1 MNVTSSAV
9 GEALTAQPVGLIMNP
24 TAGRW
29 LTAVFHQYL
38 PDLFRLHGCVP
49 QVHWTEGPGHAT
61 VLARQ
66 LAPQVRLLVAV
77 GGDGTV
83 SEVARGLAGTDC
95 PLGII
100 RGGTAN
106 MLAKELGIPANPL
119 QAVPALLHWKVR
131 RIDLFRVNG
140 VLGVVV
146 AGAGLDGAITR
157 WMKGVRRGH
166 IGYLTYLEGLRRE
179 LHRSPPPRLEVVVD
193 GRRLADP
200 YQVIITNARLY
211 AGFFP
216 IAPKN
221 RPDDGLLEVFSFTG
235 GGRYRPYKHLAALA
249 LGQQG
254 RLKDVSHE
262 RATRITVCTGEDV
275 PYQVDGDFA
284 GTGSFVVEVV
294 PGALAVVAAGSG
306 RGQGKRRESF
316 PGKSP

>member
-1 MNVTSSAV
+1 VVRTRPV
-9 GEALTAQPVGLIMNP
+9 ALIVNP
-24 TAGRW
+24 MAGRW

-38 PDLFRLHGCVP
+38 PDLFRFHGCAP

-61 VLARQ
+61 LLARQ
-66 LAPQVRLLVAV
+66 LAPQVRLLVIV

-100 RGGTAN
+100 RAGTAN

-119 QAVPALLHWKVR
+119 QAVPALLAWKVR

-166 IGYLTYLEGLRRE
+166 IGYVTYLEGLRRE
-179 LHRSPPPRLEVVVD
+179 LHRSPLPRLEVEVD
-193 GRRLADP
+193 GRRLVDA

-216 IAPKN
+216 IAPRN
-221 RPDDGLLEVFSFTG
+221 RPDDGLLELFSFAG
-235 GGRYRPYKHLAALA
+235 AGRYRPYKHLAALA
-249 LGQQG
+249 LGHHG
-254 RLKDVSHE
+254 RLKDVSHQ
-262 RATRITVCTGEDV
+262 RGRRITVRAEEEV

-284 GTGSFVVEVV
+284 GTGSFTVEVV
-294 PGALAVVAAGSG
+294 PKALAVVAAGPG
-306 RGQGKRRESF
+306 RGQGEIRNSF

>member
-1 MNVTSSAV
+1 MNVTSSAAE
-9 GEALTAQPVGLIMNP
+9 EAVRAGPVGLIVNP

-29 LTAVFHQYL
+29 FTALLHQYL
-38 PDLFRLHGCVP
+38 PELFRLYRCVP

-66 LAPQVRLLVAV
+66 LASEVGLVVAV

-83 SEVARGLAGTDC
+83 SEVARGLAGTEC
-95 PLGII
+95 PLGVI

-119 QAVPALLHWKVR
+119 QAVPALLGGKVR

-146 AGAGLDGAITR
+146 AGAGLDSAVTR
-157 WMKGVRRGH
+157 WMKRVRRGH
-166 IGYLTYLEGLRRE
+166 IGYLAYLEGVRRE
-179 LHRSPPPRLEVVVD
+179 LHHFAFPRLEVVVD
-193 GRRLADP
+193 GRRLPDP
-200 YQVIITNARLY
+200 YQLIITNARLY

-221 RPDDGLLEVFSFTG
+221 RLDDGLLEVFTFTG
-235 GGRYRPYKHLAALA
+235 GGRYRPYRHFAALA
-249 LGQQG
+249 LGHHGHLRDISHQQG
-254 RLKDVSHE
+254 RHISVHADE
-262 RATRITVCTGEDV
+262 EV

-294 PGALAVVAAGSG
+294 PKALAVVTPRG
-306 RGQGKRRESF
+306 R
-316 PGKSP
+316 

>member
-1 MNVTSSAV
+1 M
-9 GEALTAQPVGLIMNP
+9 
-24 TAGRW
+24 AGRW

-38 PDLFRLHGCVP
+38 PDLFRLYGCTPLVR
-49 QVHWTEGPGHAT
+49 WTEAPGHAT

-66 LAPQVRLLVAV
+66 LAPEVRLLVAV

-100 RGGTAN
+100 RAGTAN

-119 QAVPALLHWKVR
+119 QAVPALLGWKVR

-140 VLGVVV
+140 VLGAVV
-146 AGAGLDGAITR
+146 AGAGLDGGITR

-166 IGYLTYLEGLRRE
+166 IGYVTYLEGLRRE
-179 LHRSPPPRLEVVVD
+179 LHRSPAPRFHVVVD
-193 GRRLADP
+193 GHRLTDA

-216 IAPKN
+216 IAPGN
-221 RPDDGLLEVFSFTG
+221 RPDDGLLEVFSFAG
-235 GGRYRPYKHLAALA
+235 GGGYRPYRHLAALA
-249 LGQQG
+249 FGQHG
-254 RLKDVSHE
+254 RLKDISHQ
-262 RATRITVCTGEDV
+262 RGTHIRVQVGEEV
-275 PYQVDGDFA
+275 AYQVDGDFA
-284 GTGSFVVEVV
+284 GTGSFTVEVV
-294 PGALAVVAAGSG
+294 PRALAVVAPEAG
-306 RGQGKRRESF
+306 RARREARNSF